1 LNSTNNDSRFSGVS
15 SSSFNDSF
23 PSSNASSS
31 SSNNSFSSSNASSS
45 SSNNSSSS
53 SNDSSSSSNESGS
66 NSSSSEYPTKIK
78 PKILKFENL
87 KNKNINVCY
96 ANSAIQSLL
105 GCGKTFFELV
115 SLKKIII

>member
-31 SSNNSFSSSNASSS
+31 SSNNSFSSSNA
-45 SSNNSSSS
+45 SSSS

>member
-1 LNSTNNDSRFSGVS
+1 MNSTNNDSRFSGVS

-31 SSNNSFSSSNASSS
+31 SSNNSFSSSNA
-45 SSNNSSSS
+45 SSSS